1 MVSWGRELASLIKVE
16 PSLCTVSRGGP
27 VLLNL
32 SDSCLAEYPLEL
44 LPVQGKPLGL
54 RFPVQRI
61 MPDINSRSREPS
73 HSGFRLLVVESRGAC
88 ELGLPG
94 MKGEIEAIERFNDLE
109 LKKRGN
115 LLVDRWS
122 WTEKSGLD
130 ELQMKIQEN
139 DAVHFVGHVGNKQG
153 GHSFQLCSRTDKWIS
168 FEQMFPKGNE
178 CGPHFVW
185 LNTCHGGK
193 EQDGAAVRTL
203 LHAGCRNGLACTEE
217 MHDELAKNLVDF
229 LYPKIAE
236 GEQLSW
242 AILDLRKYA
251 EEGFGSH
258 WASLVSY
265 GPGDSFFKPS

>member
-1 MVSWGRELASLIKVE
+1 
-16 PSLCTVSRGGP
+16 
-27 VLLNL
+27 
-32 SDSCLAEYPLEL
+32 LEL
-44 LPVQGKPLGL
+44 LPVQGKPMGL

-61 MPDINSRSREPS
+61 MPDINSISKKPP
-73 HSGFRLLVVESRGAC
+73 HSGFRLLMVESRGAC
-88 ELGLPG
+88 ERGLPG

-109 LKKRGN
+109 WKNSGN
-115 LLVDRWS
+115 LQVERWS
-122 WTEKSGLD
+122 WTPEGD
-130 ELQMKIQEN
+130 EDEQLNDLRSQIRRN

-168 FEQMFPKGNE
+168 FEQMFPKGE
-178 CGPHFVW
+178 ESGPHFVW

-193 EQDGAAVRTL
+193 EQDGSAVRTL
-203 LHAGCRNGLACTEE
+203 LNAGCRNVLACTEE
-217 MHDELAKNLVDF
+217 MPDELAKNLVGF

-251 EEGFGSH
+251 EETWGSH

-265 GPGDSFFKPS
+265 GPGDSFFKLS